1 MHIKKKK
8 TVENWPHGTLV
19 QHFLQELFWL
29 WHQIRRPHR
38 TICILEDLHEVFWVR
53 MTSNKDNFF
62 FVYPVKKKK
71 NFVNIQLRKK
81 GKNKKKRGCSTN
93 YDISIF
99 EQVMLN
105 LLIIIFVEL
114 HQSYLLLCYFVN
126 IINKIGNN
134 FKIFLSKKVFN
145 YQS

>member
-1 MHIKKKK
+1 
-8 TVENWPHGTLV
+8 
-19 QHFLQELFWL
+19 
-29 WHQIRRPHR
+29 
-38 TICILEDLHEVFWVR
+38 

-62 FVYPVKKKK
+62 FLPSKKEEFCKHTIK
-71 NFVNIQLRKK
+71 EKREEQ
-81 GKNKKKRGCSTN
+81 KKRGCSTN

>member
-1 MHIKKKK
+1 MHIKKK

-38 TICILEDLHEVFWVR
+38 TICILEDLHELFWVR

-62 FVYPVKKKK
+62 FFLPSKKEEEFCKHTIK
-71 NFVNIQLRKK
+71 EKREEQ
-81 GKNKKKRGCSTN
+81 KKRGCSTN

-105 LLIIIFVEL
+105 LLIIIFVEF